1 MMNMWTFLL
10 LNLAFCS
17 PSPVPLLNGTVIE
30 REWKDIPEI
39 NKGLHLKE
47 GDIMVPK
54 ERSTILGDQYRWQI
68 PVPYVLSSN
77 LNINYRGVI
86 LRAFEQFRLK
96 SCIDFKPRTT
106 EDYYIS
112 VERLEGCWSY
122 IGRTFFQGQKI
133 SIGDG
138 CGIIAIVEHEFLH
151 ALGFYH
157 EQSRY
162 DRDDYVTINYENIIE
177 VQKSNFDKHSE
188 NVTSLQGTPYDYMSV
203 MHYDKNAFSN
213 GNGST
218 IITKRP
224 EFQDVIGQRID
235 MSEYDAFELNKL
247 YSCNSSTS
255 FLDHCSFDDD
265 SLCHMNV
272 CPSTE
277 PGWQRVSSVTGVNV
291 TDHTYLG
298 KEANGTSSFMHF
310 SLVGRNEGDSA
321 RLESREM
328 TPTRDCKVQCVQF
341 YYFHSGNVNDQLN
354 IWIREYQDAAD
365 STGTLRLMD
374 QITGT
379 PDYYWR
385 LHHVTLNAYKNF
397 QVVFEANKG
406 AGNSSGGFSLDDI
419 NISQTECPQIWQI
432 RNIENLLNNEF
443 TTSNSPLYSSEGYR
457 YQVFL
462 YNYPSYLYLSFRLVS
477 GEFDKQLQWPCAWR
491 QVTLQILD
499 QNPHIQKRMS
509 IEQSFTTDL
518 SLTYD
523 NMYVWDN
530 PRNNGTLTT
539 IGNETVYVGPNVYSL
554 FDITDLNK
562 RDFIKGGDIIVL
574 ISMQDISGLHQNNS
588 VPCPNV
594 KVKNINATSYVSAS
608 QGPCISRG
616 GVTDGQE
623 TDVIWNTSSRVRSL
637 PSSLILLLGCLL
649 LLK

>member
-68 PVPYVLSSN
+68 PVPYVLSSH
-77 LNINYRGVI
+77 LDINYRGVI

-122 IGRTFFQGQKI
+122 IGRSFFQGQKL

-162 DRDDYVTINYENIIE
+162 DRDDYVTINYENIIA
-177 VQKSNFDKHSE
+177 VQKSNFDKYGE

-213 GNGST
+213 GIGST
-218 IITKRP
+218 IITKHP
-224 EFQDVIGQRID
+224 EFQDVIGQRMD
-235 MSEYDAFELNKL
+235 MSEYDAIELNKL

-272 CPSTE
+272 CSSTQH
-277 PGWQRVSSVTGVNV
+277 GWQRVSSVTGVNV

-298 KEANGTSSFMHF
+298 KEANGNSFFMHL

-365 STGTLRLMD
+365 STGTLRLME

-397 QVVFEANKG
+397 QVVFEARKG
-406 AGNSSGGFSLDDI
+406 AGDSSGGFSLDDI
-419 NISQTECPQIWQI
+419 NISQTECPKIWQI
-432 RNIENLLNNEF
+432 RNIEKLLNTQF
-443 TTSNSPLYSSEGYR
+443 TSPLYYSSEGYR

-462 YNYPSYLYLSFRLVS
+462 DNFPSYLSLSFRLIS

-509 IEQSFTTDL
+509 IEQSFTTDPAL
-518 SLTYD
+518 IY
-523 NMYVWDN
+523 DN
-530 PRNNGTLTT
+530 PRNNGTLNT
-539 IGNETVYVGPNVYSL
+539 IGNETVYVGPIVYK
-554 FDITDLNK
+554 FFNKTDLNK
-562 RDFIKGGDIIVL
+562 RDFIKGGDIIVV
-574 ISMQDISGLHQNNS
+574 ISMQDISGLRQNNS
-588 VPCPNV
+588 VPCLNV
-594 KVKNINATSYVSAS
+594 KVKNINATPYVSAS
-608 QGPCISRG
+608 QGPCIS
-616 GVTDGQE
+616 
-623 TDVIWNTSSRVRSL
+623 SSSVRTP
-637 PSSLILLLGCLL
+637 PSSLILLLVLCLL

>member
-1 MMNMWTFLL
+1 MMNMWAILL

-17 PSPVPLLNGTVIE
+17 ASPVPLLNVTVIDK
-30 REWKDIPEI
+30 EWRDIPEI

-68 PVPYVLSSN
+68 PVPYLLSSN
-77 LNINYRGVI
+77 LDVNYKGVI
-86 LRAFEQFRLK
+86 LRAFERFSLK

-122 IGRTFFQGQKI
+122 VGRRSLRGQNL

-138 CGIIAIVEHEFLH
+138 CGSIAIVEHEFLH
-151 ALGFYH
+151 ALGFRH

-162 DRDDYVTINYENIIE
+162 DRDDYVTINYENIIAGKE
-177 VQKSNFDKHSE
+177 SNFDKYSE
-188 NVTSLQGTPYDYMSV
+188 KVTSLQGTPYDYMSV
-203 MHYDKNAFSN
+203 MHYAKNAFSN
-213 GNGST
+213 GSGST

-235 MSEYDAFELNKL
+235 MSEYDAIELNKL

-272 CPSTE
+272 YSSTE
-277 PGWQRVSSVTGVNV
+277 PGWQSVSSVTGVNV

-298 KEANGTSSFMHF
+298 KEANGTSFFMHF
-310 SLVGRNEGDSA
+310 SLVGRNEADSA
-321 RLESREM
+321 RLESRAM

-354 IWIREYQDAAD
+354 IWIREYKNADD

-397 QVVFEANKG
+397 QVVFEARKG

-419 NISQTECPQIWQI
+419 NISQTECPKIWQI
-432 RNIENLLNNEF
+432 RNIEKLLNTRFN
-443 TTSNSPLYSSEGYR
+443 TLNSPLYYSSEGYR

-462 YNYPSYLYLSFRLVS
+462 DNFPSYLNLSFRLVS

-491 QVTLQILD
+491 QVTFQILD

-509 IEQSFTTDL
+509 IEQSFTNDL
-518 SLTYD
+518 SLTSV
-523 NMYVWDN
+523 NRYVWDN
-530 PRNNGTLTT
+530 PRNNGTVNT
-539 IGNETVYVGPNVYSL
+539 IGNETVYVGPNVHKK
-554 FDITDLNK
+554 FKKADLSK
-562 RDFIKGGDIIVL
+562 IDFIKGGDIIVL
-574 ISMQDISGLHQNNS
+574 ISMQDISGLLQSNS

-594 KVKNINATSYVSAS
+594 KVKNINATPYVSAS
-608 QGPCISRG
+608 QGPCIS
-616 GVTDGQE
+616 
-623 TDVIWNTSSRVRSL
+623 SSSVRTL
-637 PSSLILLLGCLL
+637 PSSLILLLVLCLL

>member
-1 MMNMWTFLL
+1 
-10 LNLAFCS
+10 
-17 PSPVPLLNGTVIE
+17 
-30 REWKDIPEI
+30 
-39 NKGLHLKE
+39 
-47 GDIMVPK
+47 MVPE
-54 ERSTILGDQYRWQI
+54 ERSIILGNQYRWQI

-77 LNINYRGVI
+77 LDINYKGVI
-86 LRAFEQFRLK
+86 LRAFERFRLK
-96 SCIDFKPRTT
+96 SCVDFKPRTT

-112 VERLEGCWSY
+112 VEYLEGCWSFV
-122 IGRTFFQGQKI
+122 GRTPSPGQTV

-138 CGIIAIVEHEFLH
+138 CGTIGIVEHEFLH

-162 DRDDYVTINYENIIE
+162 DRDDHVTIKFENVIAGSLLSLHSLFSGHE
-177 VQKSNFDKHSE
+177 ENFDKYDKS
-188 NVTSLQGTPYDYMSV
+188 VTNLEVTPYDYMSV

-224 EFQDVIGQRID
+224 EFQDLIGQRMD
-235 MSEYDAFELNKL
+235 MSEYDAIELNKL
-247 YSCNSSTS
+247 YKCNSSTS

-265 SLCHMNV
+265 SLCQMNV
-272 CPSTE
+272 CSSTQ

-298 KEANGTSSFMHF
+298 KEANGTSFFMHF

-321 RLESREM
+321 RLESRAM

-365 STGTLRLMD
+365 STGTLRLME

-397 QVVFEANKG
+397 QVVFEARKG
-406 AGNSSGGFSLDDI
+406 AGDSSGGFSLDDI
-419 NISQTECPQIWQI
+419 NISQTECPKIWQI
-432 RNIENLLNNEF
+432 RNIEKLLNTRF
-443 TTSNSPLYSSEGYR
+443 TKASSPLYYSSEGYR

-462 YNYPSYLYLSFRLVS
+462 DNYSYYIYLRFRLIS

-491 QVTLQILD
+491 QVTFQILD

-518 SLTYD
+518 SLTSD

-530 PRNNGTLTT
+530 PRNNGTLTI
-539 IGNETVYVGPNVYSL
+539 IGNETVYASPKISRYFNKSD
-554 FDITDLNK
+554 FSK
-562 RDFIKGGDIIVL
+562 RDFIKGGDFIVL
-574 ISMQDISGLHQNNS
+574 ISMQDISGLLQKNS
-588 VPCPNV
+588 VPCPNGN
-594 KVKNINATSYVSAS
+594 VKNIIATPNESAR
-608 QGPCISRG
+608 QGPWIFG
-616 GVTDGQE
+616 
-623 TDVIWNTSSRVRSL
+623 SSVRTL
-637 PSSLILLLGCLL
+637 PSSLIVLLVLCLF
-649 LLK
+649 LLKQ